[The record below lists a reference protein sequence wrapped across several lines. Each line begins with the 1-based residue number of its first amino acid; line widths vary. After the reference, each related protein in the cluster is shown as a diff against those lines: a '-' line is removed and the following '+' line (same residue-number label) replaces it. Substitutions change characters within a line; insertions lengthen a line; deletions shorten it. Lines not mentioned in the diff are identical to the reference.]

1 MSDVLVAIYL
11 FFFVAVFGA
20 TFAFMW
26 RLSGSVLADMDKQPR
41 RRARH
46 PEMQDVND
54 GEELLVFKKLEDP
67 DDK

>member
-11 FFFVAVFGA
+11 FFFVALFGA

-41 RRARH
+41 RRATH

-54 GEELLVFKKLEDP
+54 GEELLGFKKLEDP

>member
-41 RRARH
+41 R
-46 PEMQDVND
+46 N
-54 GEELLVFKKLEDP
+54 EESILCHVIRILFYSYRP
-67 DDK
+67 

>member
-1 MSDVLVAIYL
+1 MSDILVAIYL

-26 RLSGSVLADMDKQPR
+26 RLSGSILADMDKQPR
-41 RRARH
+41 RKTRH
-46 PEMQDVND
+46 PEMKGVQD
-54 GEELLVFKKLEDP
+54 GEELLVFKRLEDP

>member
-41 RRARH
+41 RRIRH

>member
-1 MSDVLVAIYL
+1 MSDILVAIYL

-26 RLSGSVLADMDKQPR
+26 RLSGSILADMDKQPR
-41 RRARH
+41 RKTRH
-46 PEMQDVND
+46 PEMKDVQD
-54 GEELLVFKKLEDP
+54 GEELLVFKRLEDP

>member
-26 RLSGSVLADMDKQPR
+26 RLSGSVLAETAEKPR

>member
-1 MSDVLVAIYL
+1 
-11 FFFVAVFGA
+11 
-20 TFAFMW
+20 MW

-41 RRARH
+41 RKTRH